1 MKQLILQKEFMFDLF
16 CLSGD
21 GCKITDDLADFL
33 IKDYSGYN
41 LICNFLS
48 SEEYE
53 LAALENPILEAMLDK
68 FISIDYNVYLEQ
80 DIQED
85 KFYKNLMTDTNI
97 FLTNFG
103 EKKCNELSLTRG
115 YVFISNTKI
124 ASTWDK
130 ISKFRYPTSYKVTKD
145 LTIEPSQR
153 FENWEK
159 LRSLSHPFTS
169 MIIFDKWLFKNT
181 SPSGISLN
189 LVPLIENFLT
199 ENDKSRELKITLI
212 SEIKHPY
219 SLKEYSEKLKIMLIN
234 KGWKKIDIN
243 IVRHNKACYPAAL
256 KEGLHARLILTNY
269 MHIVCDA
276 SFNFF
281 KKNGVVENVANI
293 TASLNLY
300 AFFEQS
306 YRKDISD
313 IKLYISKL
321 KNEKSSDLNYSDKYF
336 PDKQNPLLN

>member
-1 MKQLILQKEFMFDLF
+1 MKQLILQKEFVSDLF
-16 CLSGD
+16 CLSGA
-21 GCKITDDLADFL
+21 GCKITDDLTDFL

-41 LICNFLS
+41 LICDFLS
-48 SEEYE
+48 PEEYE

-68 FISIDYNVYLEQ
+68 LSSIDYNVNLEQ

-97 FLTNFG
+97 FLTNFE
-103 EKKCNELSLTRG
+103 EKKCNDLSLRRG
-115 YVFISNTKI
+115 YVFISNSKI

-145 LTIEPSQR
+145 LTIDPDQR

-169 MIIFDKWLFKNT
+169 IIIFDKWLFKNT
-181 SPSGISLN
+181 SPSEVSLN
-189 LVPLIENFLT
+189 LVPLIENFLIA
-199 ENDKSRELKITLI
+199 NDKFRKLKITLI
-212 SEIKHPY
+212 SEIKHPF
-219 SLKEYSEKLKIMLIN
+219 SLKQYSDKLKILMTDI
-234 KGWKKIDIN
+234 GWKKIEIN
-243 IVRHNKACYPAAL
+243 IIRHNKACYPSAL

-293 TASLNLY
+293 TASLNLH
-300 AFFEQS
+300 AFYEKS
-306 YRKDISD
+306 YRKDIGD

-336 PDKQNPLLN
+336 PDKQNSLLN